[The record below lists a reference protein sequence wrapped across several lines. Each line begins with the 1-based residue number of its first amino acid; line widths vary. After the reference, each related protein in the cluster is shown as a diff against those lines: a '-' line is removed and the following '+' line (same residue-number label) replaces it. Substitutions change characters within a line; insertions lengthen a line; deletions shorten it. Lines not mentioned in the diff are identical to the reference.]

1 MVTESEL
8 QGRMLE
14 DRLGTQATT
23 EDRLEGA
30 LGNTSTRAISIE
42 TTGKL

>member
-8 QGRMLE
+8 QERMLE

-23 EDRLEGA
+23 EDRLERE